1 MLFAIPFPSIDPVL
15 VHIGPLPIRW
25 YALSYV
31 AGLFLG
37 WWYILRLNKRSEV
50 MTRDQVDDL
59 FVWVALGVLLGG
71 RIGYVLF
78 YGGSAYFKHPLEML
92 EVWKGG
98 MSFHGGLLGV
108 IIALVAFSRLR
119 KINFLKL
126 SDLLACTA
134 PIGLF
139 LGRLANFVNG
149 ELWGRPTLAPW
160 GVIFPNAGDFPRHPS
175 QIYEALMEGVLLF
188 SLLAYLFFLTG
199 TRKRPGQLAGVFLV
213 GYGLARF
220 LVEFVREP
228 DAGMIMGLTRG
239 QVLSLPMIAI
249 GLYLIHRAL
258 VIARSGPDK
267 TSNERG

>member
-1 MLFAIPFPSIDPVL
+1 MLFAIPFPPIDPVL
-15 VHIGPLPIRW
+15 VHIGPLAIRW

-37 WWYILRLNKRSEV
+37 WWYILKLNKRSEV
-50 MTRDQVDDL
+50 MTREQVDDL

-71 RIGYVLF
+71 RIGYILF
-78 YGGSAYFKHPLEML
+78 YGGAAYLKHPLEML

-98 MSFHGGLLGV
+98 MSFHGGLLG
-108 IIALVAFSRLR
+108 
-119 KINFLKL
+119 
-126 SDLLACTA
+126 DLLACTA

-139 LGRLANFVNG
+139 LGRIANFVNG

-160 GVIFPNAGDFPRHPS
+160 GVIFPNAPGDFPRHPS

-199 TRKRPGQLAGVFLV
+199 TRRRPGQLAGVFLV

-239 QVLSLPMIAI
+239 QVLSLPMIAV

-258 VIARSGPDK
+258 VIARTGPDK
-267 TSNERG
+267 TSDERG